1 VENMRRNN
9 LDISAEILQVAQ
21 AGAKKTQIVYKANL
35 NFLLLKKYMKN
46 LIEKDFVNKNDT
58 HYYTTE
64 KGMDFLRSYQEL
76 SSMVRGLA

>member
-1 VENMRRNN
+1 MRRNN

-21 AGAKKTQIVYKANL
+21 TGAKKTQIVYKANL
-35 NFLLLKKYMKN
+35 NFLIVKKYMKN
-46 LIEKDFVNKNDT
+46 LIEKGFMNKYDT

-64 KGMDFLRSYQEL
+64 KGRDFLKSYQEL